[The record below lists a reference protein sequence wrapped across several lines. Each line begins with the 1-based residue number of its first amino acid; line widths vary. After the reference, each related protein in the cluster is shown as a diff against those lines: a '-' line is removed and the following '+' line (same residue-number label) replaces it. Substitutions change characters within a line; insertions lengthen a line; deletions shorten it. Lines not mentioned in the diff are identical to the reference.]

1 MIDTR
6 HVATSQLYF
15 GQYQHCLSFGMLY
28 SGQMRKLDPER
39 ILADIRWKN
48 TRNVGWFSFNR
59 DLVPEIQEERT
70 MAELACLEL
79 AAALR
84 SSAEPFKRVCYWASQ
99 AIYSNDHAW
108 LLHLSTLPGMTNQLL
123 STAVVSRPHNL
134 VQLKQSDWA
143 WRSYFRE
150 QHLDKPE
157 CARLRDFFHSRGDY
171 FRITDSFRY
180 RLAQPRFYMQR
191 WQFVDHHSEADATML
206 TMFHPGLVRKTLPI
220 SVTK

>member
-28 SGQMRKLDPER
+28 SGQMRKLDPEQ
-39 ILADIRWKN
+39 IMSNIRWKN
-48 TRNVGWFSFNR
+48 SKNVGWFSL
-59 DLVPEIQEERT
+59 DIMPEKKEERT
-70 MAELACLEL
+70 AAELACLEL
-79 AAALR
+79 ASELR
-84 SSAEPFKRVCYWASQ
+84 SAAEPFKRVCYWASQ

-123 STAVVSRPHNL
+123 STAVVSRPHNQ
-134 VQLKQSDWA
+134 VQLKESNWA

-191 WQFVDHHSEADATML
+191 WQFVDHHTEADATML
-206 TMFHPGLVRKTLPI
+206 TMFHPGLLRKTLPI
-220 SVTK
+220 TVTK

>member
-28 SGQMRKLDPER
+28 SGQMRKLDPEQ
-39 ILADIRWKN
+39 IMSNIRWKN
-48 TRNVGWFSFNR
+48 SKNVGWFSL
-59 DLVPEIQEERT
+59 DIMPEKKEERT
-70 MAELACLEL
+70 AAELACLEL
-79 AAALR
+79 ASELR
-84 SSAEPFKRVCYWASQ
+84 SAAEPFKRVCYWASQ

-108 LLHLSTLPGMTNQLL
+108 LLHLSRLPGMTNQLL
-123 STAVVSRPHNL
+123 STAVVSRPHNQ
-134 VQLKQSDWA
+134 VQLKESNWA

-150 QHLDKPE
+150 QHLDQQAT
-157 CARLRDFFHSRGDY
+157 ARLRDFFYNRGDY
-171 FRITDSFRY
+171 FRLTDSFRW
-180 RLAQPRFYMQR
+180 RLSTSAFYLQR

-220 SVTK
+220 TVTK

>member
-28 SGQMRKLDPER
+28 SGQMRKLDPEQ
-39 ILADIRWKN
+39 ILANIRWKN
-48 TRNVGWFSFNR
+48 SRNVGWFSL
-59 DLVPEIQEERT
+59 DLMPEKQDERT

-79 AAALR
+79 ASELRAA
-84 SSAEPFKRVCYWASQ
+84 AEPFKRVCHWASQ

-108 LLHLSTLPGMTNQLL
+108 LLRLAQLPGMTNQLL
-123 STAVVSRPHNL
+123 STAVVSRPHNQ
-134 VQLKQSDWA
+134 VQLKESNWA

-150 QHLDKPE
+150 QHLDPGVT
-157 CARLRDFFHSRGDY
+157 ARLRDFFHNRGDY
-171 FRITDSFRY
+171 FRLTDSFRW
-180 RLAQPRFYMQR
+180 RLSTSAFYLQR

-206 TMFHPGLVRKTLPI
+206 TMFHPGLIRKTMPI
-220 SVTK
+220 TVTK

>member
-28 SGQMRKLDPER
+28 SGQMRKLDPEQ
-39 ILADIRWKN
+39 ILANIRWKN
-48 TRNVGWFSFNR
+48 SRNVGWFSFSR
-59 DLVPEIQEERT
+59 DLVPEIQDERT

-79 AAALR
+79 ASELRAA
-84 SSAEPFKRVCYWASQ
+84 AEPFKRVCHWASQ
-99 AIYSNDHAW
+99 AIYSNDHTW
-108 LLHLSTLPGMTNQLL
+108 LLRLAQLPGMTNQLL
-123 STAVVSRPHNL
+123 STAVVSRPHNQ
-134 VQLKQSDWA
+134 VQLKESNWA

-150 QHLDKPE
+150 QHLDPGVT
-157 CARLRDFFHSRGDY
+157 ARLRDFFYNRGDY
-171 FRITDSFRY
+171 FRLTDSFRW
-180 RLAQPRFYMQR
+180 RLSTSAFYLQR

-220 SVTK
+220 TVTK

>member
-39 ILADIRWKN
+39 IMSEIRWKN
-48 TRNVGWFSFNR
+48 LKNVGWFSR
-59 DLVPEIQEERT
+59 DLLPREQEEKT

-79 AAALR
+79 ASELR
-84 SSAEPFKRVCYWASQ
+84 SAAEPFKRVCYWASQ

-108 LLHLSTLPGMTNQLL
+108 LTRLAQFPGMTNQLI
-123 STAVVSRPHNL
+123 STAVVSLPHNL
-134 VQLKQSDWA
+134 VQLKESKWA

-150 QHLDKPE
+150 QHLDQPAT
-157 CARLRDFFHSRGDY
+157 ARLRDFFHSRGDY
-171 FRITDSFRY
+171 FRITDSFQH
-180 RLAQPRFYMQR
+180 RLKQPHFYMQR
-191 WQFVDHHSEADATML
+191 WQFVDHHTEADITML
-206 TMFHPGLVRKTLPI
+206 TMVHPGLVRKTIPI
-220 SVTK
+220 TVTK

>member
-39 ILADIRWKN
+39 IMSEIRWKN
-48 TRNVGWFSFNR
+48 LKNVGWFSR
-59 DLVPEIQEERT
+59 DLLPREQEEKT

-79 AAALR
+79 ASELR
-84 SSAEPFKRVCYWASQ
+84 SAAEPFKRVCYWASQ

-108 LLHLSTLPGMTNQLL
+108 LSRLAQFPGMTNQLI
-123 STAVVSRPHNL
+123 STAVVSLPHNQ
-134 VQLKQSDWA
+134 VQLKESKWA

-150 QHLDKPE
+150 QHLDE
-157 CARLRDFFHSRGDY
+157 SATARLRDFFHSREDY
-171 FRITDSFRY
+171 FRITDSFRH

-191 WQFVDHHSEADATML
+191 WQFVDHHSETDATML
-206 TMFHPGLVRKTLPI
+206 SLIQSELIRKTIPI
-220 SVTK
+220 TVTK